1 MPHYIHA
8 IPPTGRV
15 RLSYKLDDEDVRAAF
30 ISGPGISAEARV
42 INVALNQLAPYAGGG
57 AFRAGPHDEW
67 TLLRYDGTR
76 EEGWQ
81 IDTTEL
87 APFMHESRQRAA
99 ARHPALKD
107 DS

>member
-15 RLSYKLDDEDVRAAF
+15 RLSYELDDEDVRAAF
-30 ISGPGISAEARV
+30 PSGPGISDEARV
-42 INVALNQLAPYAGGG
+42 INVALVQLASRAGGG
-57 AFRAGPHDEW
+57 AFRARPNDEW
-67 TLLRYDGTR
+67 TLLYYDGTS
-76 EEGWQ
+76 EQGWQ

-87 APFMHESRQRAA
+87 APFMKESRQRGT
-99 ARHPALKD
+99 ARHPAVRD

>member
-8 IPPTGRV
+8 IPPSGRV
-15 RLSYKLDDEDVRAAF
+15 RLSYELDDEDVIAAF
-30 ISGPGISAEARV
+30 TSGPGISDEARV
-42 INVALNQLAPYAGGG
+42 INVALDQLAPYAGGD
-57 AFRAGPHDEW
+57 AFRAGTDSW

-76 EEGWQ
+76 EQGWQ

-87 APFMHESRQRAA
+87 APFMEESRQRAT
-99 ARHPALKD
+99 ARHPALRD

>member
-15 RLSYKLDDEDVRAAF
+15 RLSYELDDEDVRAAF
-30 ISGPGISAEARV
+30 VSGPGISDEARV
-42 INVALNQLAPYAGGG
+42 INVALVRLAPYAGGG
-57 AFRAGPHDEW
+57 AFRAGPDDEW
-67 TLLRYDGTR
+67 TLLRYDGTS
-76 EEGWQ
+76 EQGWQ

-87 APFMHESRQRAA
+87 SRFMEESRKRGA
-99 ARHPALKD
+99 ARHPALRD